1 MESVLVLASHS
12 NINVNAQDEYGISP
26 LMRATMN
33 GEYEIVK
40 ILLKHKALDVNAEG
54 LVLFEFI
61 IAYLFVSSN
70 CSSPCRSD

>member
-1 MESVLVLASHS
+1 MESVLVLTSHA

-40 ILLKHKALDVNAEG
+40 ILLKHKDLDVNAQG

-61 IAYLFVSSN
+61 IIKLLFTALLKLMISI
-70 CSSPCRSD
+70 